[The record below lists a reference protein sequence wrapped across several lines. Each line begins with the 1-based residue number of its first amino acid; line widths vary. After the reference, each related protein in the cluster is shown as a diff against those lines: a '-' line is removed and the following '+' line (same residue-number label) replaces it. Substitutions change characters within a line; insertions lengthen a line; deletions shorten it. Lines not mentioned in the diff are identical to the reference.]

1 MRLRHIEVF
10 HAIYTGGSINAAAKA
25 LNVSQPSLS
34 KTLQHAEDQLGFKLF
49 RRVRGRLIPTEEAHI
64 VFKESREVFAKI
76 ETLQQ
81 ACRSLRHGDAGHIR
95 LAMLPVVGLAVAPAA
110 IASFRRT
117 HPDVTFDV
125 QTYHHDEALRA
136 LFDRTSEIAFVFDEG
151 EHPRLKT
158 LRLGRG
164 ELVLLYRPGEFDDAG
179 DRIPISA
186 IAGRTDFVGI
196 AASGPV
202 GDLLGKELAKLE
214 TEVREAVSAQTFYV
228 AAALVREGVGVAIV
242 DELTARAMAGDTLQF
257 KRLDPP
263 VRFDICAIHLED
275 RPPSH
280 LLSKFI
286 SEMKQVFEATLLS

>member
-10 HAIYTGGSINAAAKA
+10 HAIYLSGSISAAAKA

-49 RRVRGRLIPTEEAHI
+49 RRVRGRLVPTDEAHV
-64 VFKESREVFAKI
+64 VFRESREVYAKI

-81 ACRSLRHGDAGHIR
+81 ACRSLRNGDAGHIR
-95 LAMLPVVGLAVAPAA
+95 LAVLPVAGLAVAPAA
-110 IASFRRT
+110 IARFRED
-117 HPDVTFDV
+117 HPDVTFDI

-136 LFDRTSEIAFVFDEG
+136 LFDRSSEVAFVFNRA

-158 LRLGRG
+158 VLLGRG
-164 ELVLLYRPGEFDDAG
+164 ELVLLYQRGDFNGEAE
-179 DRIPISA
+179 RIPIAAVS
-186 IAGRTDFVGI
+186 GRQFIGI
-196 AASGPV
+196 TASGPV
-202 GDLLGKELAKLE
+202 GDLLAQELSKLK
-214 TEVREAVSAQTFYV
+214 TDVHEAVSAHTFYV

-242 DELTARAMAGDTLQF
+242 DELTAIATASEGLAFR
-257 KRLDPP
+257 RLDPP

-280 LLSKFI
+280 LTAKFI
-286 SEMKQVFEATLLS
+286 DEMRSAFEHVLGS

>member
-64 VFKESREVFAKI
+64 VFRESSEVYAKI

-81 ACRSLRHGDAGHIR
+81 ACRSLRNGDAGHIR
-95 LAMLPVVGLAVAPAA
+95 LAVLPVVGLAVAPAA
-110 IASFRRT
+110 IASFRRS

-125 QTYHHDEALRA
+125 QTCHHDEAVRA
-136 LFDRTSEIAFVFDEG
+136 LFDRTSEIALVFDEG
-151 EHPRLKT
+151 EHPRLAT
-158 LRLGRG
+158 LLLGRG
-164 ELVLLYRPGEFDDAG
+164 ELVLLYPRGEFPDAG

-186 IAGRTDFVGI
+186 VGGRSDFIGI
-196 AASGPV
+196 TASGPL
-202 GDLLGKELAKLE
+202 GDLLAKELANLQ
-214 TEVREAVSAQTFYV
+214 TEVREAVSAHTFYV

-242 DELTARAMAGDTLQF
+242 DELTARAMAGDELEF

-280 LLSKFI
+280 LLAKFI
-286 SEMKQVFEATLLS
+286 AEMKKSFEDALLS

>member
-10 HAIYTGGSINAAAKA
+10 HAIYTSGSINAAAKA

-49 RRVRGRLIPTEEAHI
+49 KRVRGRLIPTEEAHV
-64 VFKESREVFAKI
+64 VFRESSEVYAKI

-81 ACRSLRHGDAGHIR
+81 ACRSLRNGDAGHIR
-95 LAMLPVVGLAVAPAA
+95 LAVLPVAGLGVAPAA
-110 IASFRRT
+110 IARFRRD
-117 HPDVTFDV
+117 HPDVSFDI

-158 LRLGRG
+158 LHLGKG
-164 ELVLLYRPGEFDDAG
+164 ELVLLYRRGEFPDAG
-179 DRIPISA
+179 TRIPLSTL
-186 IAGRTDFVGI
+186 AGRDDFIGI
-196 AASGPV
+196 TASGPV
-202 GDLLGKELAKLE
+202 GDILAREFSRLKA
-214 TEVREAVSAQTFYV
+214 EVRETVSAQTFYV

-242 DELTARAMAGDTLQF
+242 DEFTARATAGGSLEF
-257 KRLDPP
+257 RRLEPA
-263 VRFDICAIHLED
+263 VKFDICAVHLED

-280 LLSKFI
+280 LLQKFI
-286 SEMKQVFEATLLS
+286 GEMKAAFERTLAS

>member
-64 VFKESREVFAKI
+64 VFRESKEVYAKI

-81 ACRSLRHGDAGHIR
+81 ACRSLRNGDAGHLR
-95 LAMLPVVGLAVAPAA
+95 LAVLPVAGLAVAPAA
-110 IASFRRT
+110 IAKFRRN

-158 LRLGRG
+158 MRLGRG
-164 ELVLLYRPGEFDDAG
+164 ELVLLYRRGEFADAG
-179 DRIPISA
+179 ERIPLSA
-186 IAGRTDFVGI
+186 IVGREDFIGI
-196 AASGPV
+196 TSSGPV
-202 GDLLGKELAKLE
+202 GDLLSHEIAKLN
-214 TEVREAVSAQTFYV
+214 VDIREAVSAHTFYV

-242 DELTARAMAGDTLQF
+242 DELTARAMAGDELEF
-257 KRLDPP
+257 KRLDPA
-263 VRFDICAIHLED
+263 VKFDICAIHLED

-286 SEMKQVFEATLLS
+286 AEMQKAFEATLLS